1 MCIYHV
7 MKIYF
12 FSIFFVFENTFRENV
27 QHQQRYMKQKIANLS
42 PETLPLGLD
51 HPNLDACQLPSDF
64 FDGSATW
71 RCGLKLEDL
80 TFEWAVFFQTL
91 TWIKRLDHFCH
102 VQKISPTKIRKHH
115 CFLSIDMST
124 EERSWKDCPKGGAVT
139 QALEMPTLTVS
150 ALLKGYD
157 FYLKGCCETK
167 STSTFF
173 VIAVKEVSK
182 NDGNGILKITIV
194 GLTSKISQTGLVSR
208 WSERVSWEAARIASV
223 NISDV
228 ASPLQLWSYHTH
240 THTPNCR
247 VYYQKKTMMGGV
259 SCVCVVLGH
268 AWASCYLIF
277 WSSYRVASPIRA
289 TELGQKMQNKQNKQ
303 WTNLLDDTCLP
314 RPNFQNF
321 KVLNGL
327 EGYVIRTIAW
337 FQRIP

>member
-1 MCIYHV
+1 MHV
-7 MKIYF
+7 SFHRISSTGQQPGDVVETGRFDIWMSCF
-12 FSIFFVFENTFRENV
+12 FPKTYVN
-27 QHQQRYMKQKIANLS
+27 QKIG
-42 PETLPLGLD
+42 PLFSCPKNFTNKDPKTPLFLCHWHVNWG
-51 HPNLDACQLPSDF
+51 A
-64 FDGSATW
+64 
-71 RCGLKLEDL
+71 KLERLSERWSCYPGAWDAD
-80 TFEWAVFFQTL
+80 TYS
-91 TWIKRLDHFCH
+91 KR
-102 VQKISPTKIRKHH
+102 PAERK
-115 CFLSIDMST
+115 
-124 EERSWKDCPKGGAVT
+124 W
-139 QALEMPTLTVS
+139 
-150 ALLKGYD
+150 

-194 GLTSKISQTGLVSR
+194 GLTSKILQNGAGVQVVRTSLLGSCSDSFSQHLRCG
-208 WSERVSWEAARIASV
+208 IAMPSQELIQNV
-223 NISDV
+223 GF
-228 ASPLQLWSYHTH
+228 T
-240 THTPNCR
+240 TKR
-247 VYYQKKTMMGGV
+247 RTMMGGV

-321 KVLNGL
+321 KVLNGI